1 MFIASKSSLRRLAGT
16 VSIIMTKKTYHIIFK
31 NNYYKKSV
39 GFRSNEHKSWNLK
52 TLANVSG
59 EFGGKTKEGL
69 NRLFKLSENF
79 DGDIRGVE
87 FAIDFV
93 QFFNAQIQD
102 KHLFYQHSNERILAY
117 TKDILND
124 IPYSNYALQET
135 QIEIAETPVDLLNQ
149 EWEGNC
155 NRVGGNPIWVQEEV
169 ILICPNCRCEMDF
182 IFQLD
187 SGLPDYN
194 DQNSNEIMFGN
205 DGILYA
211 FWCKEDLI
219 SGFLWQCT

>member
-1 MFIASKSSLRRLAGT
+1 
-16 VSIIMTKKTYHIIFK
+16 MTEKTYHIIFDR
-31 NNYYKKSV
+31 NYFNKV
-39 GFRSNEHKSWNLK
+39 GGFRSRKHISWNLK
-52 TLANVSG
+52 QDDNLKG

-69 NRLFKLSENF
+69 NRLFKLSKDF
-79 DGDIRGVE
+79 DNRIGGIE

-102 KHLFYQHSNERILAY
+102 KHIFYLHKNNEIIPII
-117 TKDILND
+117 KDIVND
-124 IPYSNYALQET
+124 IPYSNYPLKET
-135 QIEIAETPVDLLNQ
+135 EIGIAETPPNLLNQ

-155 NRVGGNPIWVQEEV
+155 NRIGGNPIWVQEKEE
-169 ILICPNCRCEMDF
+169 LICPKCNCEMEY

-211 FWCKEDLI
+211 FWCAKDLV

>member
-1 MFIASKSSLRRLAGT
+1 
-16 VSIIMTKKTYHIIFK
+16 MTEKTYHIIFNK
-31 NNYYKKSV
+31 NYFNKV
-39 GFRSNEHKSWNLK
+39 IGFRSRNHSSWNLK
-52 TLANVSG
+52 PIKNIRG
-59 EFGGKTKEGL
+59 EFGGKTPEGL
-69 NRLFKLSENF
+69 NRLFKVDENLESII
-79 DGDIRGVE
+79 GGIE

-102 KHLFYQHSNERILAY
+102 KHLFYQHSDGQVIPLI
-117 TKDILND
+117 KDIVND
-124 IPYSNYALQET
+124 IPYSNYPLKET
-135 QIEIAETPVDLLNQ
+135 IIEIAETPPNLLNQ

-155 NRVGGNPIWVQEEV
+155 NRIGGNPIWVQENEKM
-169 ILICPNCRCEMDF
+169 ICPKCNFEMNY

-211 FWCKEDLI
+211 FWCQKDRV
-219 SGFLWQCT
+219 SGYLWQCT